1 MDRLDIN
8 SMYST
13 SHKSS
18 QAGGSNSPNSP
29 NSPNSVKRKGKTY
42 NPADIDGESAS
53 ALDKFRKANRLLQ
66 KELNEVKE
74 ELKIE
79 KQKTST
85 LDKQLK
91 ASNF

>member
-13 SHKSS
+13 SHKLTQSGGDSKSS
-18 QAGGSNSPNSP
+18 RSP
-29 NSPNSVKRKGKTY
+29 KKGKTY
-42 NPADIDGESAS
+42 TPPDIDGESAT

-66 KELNEVKE
+66 KELSEVKE
-74 ELKIE
+74 ALEKE

-85 LDKQLK
+85 LEKQIK
-91 ASNF
+91 ASSF

>member
-13 SHKSS
+13 SHKLTQSG
-18 QAGGSNSPNSP
+18 GGSKSSKSP
-29 NSPNSVKRKGKTY
+29 KKKTNNY
-42 NPADIDGESAS
+42 KPLDIDGESAT

-74 ELKIE
+74 ELRKE

-85 LDKQLK
+85 LEKQLK

>member
-13 SHKSS
+13 SHTLPQLGGSKSS
-18 QAGGSNSPNSP
+18 RSPKSSKSP
-29 NSPNSVKRKGKTY
+29 RQSKSY
-42 NPADIDGESAS
+42 NPSAIDSEKAT
-53 ALDKFRKANRLLQ
+53 AIDKFRKANRLLQ

-74 ELKIE
+74 ELKKE

-85 LDKQLK
+85 LEKQIK
-91 ASNF
+91 ATNL

>member
-13 SHKSS
+13 SHKFS
-18 QAGGSNSPNSP
+18 QLGGSKSPRRTSP
-29 NSPNSVKRKGKTY
+29 KKSKSYSPS
-42 NPADIDGESAS
+42 DIDSGTAT

-66 KELNEVKE
+66 RELNEVKYA
-74 ELKIE
+74 LKKE

-85 LDKQLK
+85 LEKQIK
-91 ASNF
+91 AI

>member
-13 SHKSS
+13 SHKLTQSG
-18 QAGGSNSPNSP
+18 GGSKSPKSP
-29 NSPNSVKRKGKTY
+29 KKGKTY
-42 NPADIDGESAS
+42 TPPDIDGESAT

-66 KELNEVKE
+66 KELSEVKE
-74 ELKIE
+74 ALKKE

-85 LDKQLK
+85 LEKQIK